1 MLVPFFQL
9 LSYRNVATSNIIKE
23 LLLILWIVTSI
34 FFMCGSPAHLHR
46 SVCKN
51 PIFFVR
57 VYFSRA
63 VAYVAYTK
71 KKPPQKVTPNPNP
84 PPGEH
89 EAALPLPA
97 AALSR
102 GQPSPAAQCPSPA
115 ARRACCC
122 LWETRDAKE
131 RDRRNDDKKGDL
143 VELDERRG
151 ITLIAPNE
159 MMTVER

>member
-89 EAALPLPA
+89 EAHALPA
-97 AALSR
+97 AQP
-102 GQPSPAAQCPSPA
+102 GQPPAASRRRR
-115 ARRACCC
+115 RRACCC